1 MEKCRS
7 GHNGTDS
14 KSVLLRKL
22 GPWVRIPP
30 SPPNGGKMRDFFKA
44 RLSAFIAF
52 GIVLIALLF
61 TIFFMVRYEFEGEKN
76 MPFEVEK
83 ILVISGADASE
94 KETNEANMKWNVDI
108 NQFND
113 IYVLFKKN
121 DANNKG
127 ERISEVRIENLT
139 IKNAPKKGEIK
150 MYKPSEDENKKFDY
164 GENSAV
170 DGKLVFTGDDETK
183 NSSLKINRDG
193 GTVKVRIANTKV
205 GEYVSNEGEEINYDG
220 TLIAKT
226 DSTLEDLKADIQFDI
241 VLVTDKLT
249 YRATI
254 TTEIPVG
261 NIVESGVSQKNI
273 DVKNIVFKR
282 E

>member
-1 MEKCRS
+1 
-7 GHNGTDS
+7 
-14 KSVLLRKL
+14 
-22 GPWVRIPP
+22 
-30 SPPNGGKMRDFFKA
+30 MRDFFKA
-44 RLSAFIAF
+44 RLSALIAF
-52 GIVLIALLF
+52 GIVLIALIF
-61 TIFFMVRYEFEGEKN
+61 TVAFMIQYEIEGEKN

-83 ILVISGADASE
+83 ILIISGADASE
-94 KETNEANMKWNVDI
+94 KESNEENMKWNVDI

-127 ERISEVRIENLT
+127 ERISEVRVENLVVR
-139 IKNAPKKGEIK
+139 NAPQKGEIK
-150 MYKPSEDENKKFDY
+150 MYKPSEDESKKFEY
-164 GENSAV
+164 NENSAV

-205 GEYVSNEGEEINYDG
+205 GEYVSNEGEEIQYDG
-220 TLIAKT
+220 TLIAKAG
-226 DSTLEDLKADIQFDI
+226 STLDDIKASIKFDI

-254 TTEIPVG
+254 ETEIPVG
-261 NIVESGVSQKNI
+261 NIAETGVSQKNI
-273 DVKNIVFKR
+273 DIKNIVFKR

>member
-1 MEKCRS
+1 
-7 GHNGTDS
+7 
-14 KSVLLRKL
+14 
-22 GPWVRIPP
+22 
-30 SPPNGGKMRDFFKA
+30 MRDFFKA

-150 MYKPSEDENKKFDY
+150 MYKPSEDESKKFDY
-164 GENSAV
+164 GENSVV

-193 GTVKVRIANTKV
+193 GTVKVRIANTKI
-205 GEYVSNEGEEINYDG
+205 GEYVSNEGEEIQYDG

>member
-1 MEKCRS
+1 
-7 GHNGTDS
+7 
-14 KSVLLRKL
+14 
-22 GPWVRIPP
+22 
-30 SPPNGGKMRDFFKA
+30 MRDFFKA
-44 RLSAFIAF
+44 RLSAFIAI
-52 GIVLIALLF
+52 GIVLIALIF
-61 TIFFMVRYEFEGEKN
+61 TVAIMVQYEIEGEKN

-83 ILVISGADASE
+83 ILIISGADASE
-94 KETNEANMKWNVDI
+94 KETNEENMKWNIDI

-121 DANNKG
+121 DQHNKG
-127 ERISEVRIENLT
+127 ERISEVRVENLT

-164 GENSAV
+164 NENSTV

-183 NSSLKINRDG
+183 NSNLKISRDG
-193 GTVKVRIANTKV
+193 GTIKVRIANTKV
-205 GEYVSNEGEEINYDG
+205 GEFVSNEGEEIQYDG
-220 TLIAKT
+220 TLISKT
-226 DSTLEDLKADIQFDI
+226 DSSLDDLKADIKFDI
-241 VLVTDKLT
+241 VLVTDKIT

-254 TTEIPVG
+254 ETEIPVG

-273 DVKNIVFKR
+273 EIKNIVFKR

>member
-1 MEKCRS
+1 
-7 GHNGTDS
+7 
-14 KSVLLRKL
+14 
-22 GPWVRIPP
+22 
-30 SPPNGGKMRDFFKA
+30 MRDFFKA
-44 RLSAFIAF
+44 RLSAFIAL
-52 GIVLIALLF
+52 GIVLIALIF
-61 TIFFMVRYEFEGEKN
+61 TIAIMIQYEIEGEKN

-83 ILVISGADASE
+83 ILIISGADASE
-94 KETNEANMKWNVDI
+94 KESNEENMKWNIDI

-121 DANNKG
+121 DEHNKG
-127 ERISEVRIENLT
+127 ERISEVRVENLT
-139 IKNAPKKGEIK
+139 VKNAPKKGEIK

-164 GENSAV
+164 NENSTV

-183 NSSLKINRDG
+183 NSNLKISRDG
-193 GTVKVRIANTKV
+193 GTIKVRIANTKV
-205 GEYVSNEGEEINYDG
+205 GELVSNEGEEIQYDG

-226 DSTLEDLKADIQFDI
+226 DSTLDYLKADIKFDI
-241 VLVTDKLT
+241 VLVTDKIT

-254 TTEIPVG
+254 ETEIPVG

-273 DVKNIVFKR
+273 EIKNIVFKR

>member
-1 MEKCRS
+1 
-7 GHNGTDS
+7 
-14 KSVLLRKL
+14 
-22 GPWVRIPP
+22 
-30 SPPNGGKMRDFFKA
+30 MRDFFKA
-44 RLSAFIAF
+44 RLSALIAF
-52 GIVLIALLF
+52 GVVLIALVF
-61 TIFFMVRYEFEGEKN
+61 TVFYMVQYEIEGEKN

-94 KETNEANMKWNVDI
+94 KETNEENMKWNVDI

-127 ERISEVRIENLT
+127 ERISEVRVENLVV
-139 IKNAPKKGEIK
+139 KNAPKKGEIK
-150 MYKPSEDENKKFDY
+150 MYKPSEDENKKFEY
-164 GENSAV
+164 NENSAV

-183 NSSLKINRDG
+183 NSSLKISREG
-193 GTVKVRIANTKV
+193 GTIKVRIANTKI
-205 GEYVSNEGEEINYDG
+205 GEFVSNEGEEIQYDG
-220 TLIAKT
+220 TLIAKAS
-226 DSTLEDLKADIQFDI
+226 STIEDLKADIKFDI

-254 TTEIPVG
+254 ETEIPVG

-273 DVKNIVFKR
+273 EVKNIVFKR

>member
-1 MEKCRS
+1 
-7 GHNGTDS
+7 
-14 KSVLLRKL
+14 
-22 GPWVRIPP
+22 
-30 SPPNGGKMRDFFKA
+30 MRDFFKA
-44 RLSAFIAF
+44 RLSAFIAL

-83 ILVISGADASE
+83 ILVVSGADASE
-94 KETNEANMKWNVDI
+94 KETNEENMKWNIDI

-121 DANNKG
+121 NEYNKG
-127 ERISEVRIENLT
+127 ERISEVRVENLVV
-139 IKNAPKKGEIK
+139 KNAPKKGEIK
-150 MYKPSEDENKKFDY
+150 MYKPSEDENNKFEY
-164 GENSAV
+164 NENSAV
-170 DGKLVFTGDDETK
+170 DGKLVFQGDDETK
-183 NSSLKINRDG
+183 NSNLKISREG
-193 GTVKVRIANTKV
+193 GTIKVRIANTKV
-205 GEYVSNEGEEINYDG
+205 GEYVSNEAEEIKYDG

-226 DSTLEDLKADIQFDI
+226 DSTVEDLKADIKFDI
-241 VLVTDKLT
+241 VLVTDKIT

-254 TTEIPVG
+254 TTEIPVE

>member
-1 MEKCRS
+1 
-7 GHNGTDS
+7 
-14 KSVLLRKL
+14 
-22 GPWVRIPP
+22 
-30 SPPNGGKMRDFFKA
+30 MRDFFKA
-44 RLSAFIAF
+44 RLSAFIAL
-52 GIVLIALLF
+52 GIVLIALIF
-61 TIFFMVRYEFEGEKN
+61 TIAIMIQYEIEGEKN

-83 ILVISGADASE
+83 ILIISGADASE
-94 KETNEANMKWNVDI
+94 KESNEENMKWNIDI

-121 DANNKG
+121 DEHNKG
-127 ERISEVRIENLT
+127 ERISEVRVENLT
-139 IKNAPKKGEIK
+139 VKNAPKKGEIK

-164 GENSAV
+164 NENSTV

-183 NSSLKINRDG
+183 NSNLKISRDG
-193 GTVKVRIANTKV
+193 GTIKVRIANTKV
-205 GEYVSNEGEEINYDG
+205 GEFVSNEGEEIQYDG

-226 DSTLEDLKADIQFDI
+226 NTTLDDLKADIKFDI
-241 VLVTDKLT
+241 VLVTDKIT

-254 TTEIPVG
+254 ETEIPVG

-273 DVKNIVFKR
+273 EIKNIVFKR